1 MKGGVRSTGL
11 MSMDRS
17 KFSQHD
23 KHKLYLVLFTSVML
37 VIIAVI
43 LTLILAVI
51 IISIIIII
59 ISISGIIITTLLQVV
74 LVLELSDGQYG
85 LLAKAV
91 SFLIVSFLGFSTS
104 FYISAG
110 HPRHKHHEVHKASH

>member
-51 IISIIIII
+51 IISIIII

>member
-1 MKGGVRSTGL
+1 
-11 MSMDRS
+11 
-17 KFSQHD
+17 
-23 KHKLYLVLFTSVML
+23 ML

-51 IISIIIII
+51 IISIIII

-91 SFLIVSFLGFSTS
+91 SFLIVSFGVQYIILHISRTS
-104 FYISAG
+104 A
-110 HPRHKHHEVHKASH
+110 A

>member
-1 MKGGVRSTGL
+1 
-11 MSMDRS
+11 
-17 KFSQHD
+17 
-23 KHKLYLVLFTSVML
+23 ML

-51 IISIIIII
+51 IISIIII
-59 ISISGIIITTLLQVV
+59 ISGIIITTLLQVV

-91 SFLIVSFLGFSTS
+91 SFLIVSFGVQYIILHISRTS
-104 FYISAG
+104 A
-110 HPRHKHHEVHKASH
+110 A